1 MCCFSFCH
9 YLHLA
14 EFACFGIRLDC
25 CIQSHPVDP
34 IALKLSGAQDKHVRY
49 VSCAWS
55 HVPRWGLKSTSA
67 GLFSFEPKFSFNVF
81 NIDITFFFFLRSV
94 LIETK
99 ACCFICTESSNKK
112 ILSCFYRQDMGV
124 CSFLEAAL
132 GLPPSAWWVSLQVQE
147 VRDFW
152 CPIRIL

>member
-1 MCCFSFCH
+1 MQWKQPIFLDLPIIHPDGHMTNFFSNLRSKAYLLTGSLSCAAFSFCH

-25 CIQSHPVDP
+25 CIESCPVDP

-81 NIDITFFFFLRSV
+81 NIDITFFFLRSV

-112 ILSCFYRQDMGV
+112 ILSCFYR
-124 CSFLEAAL
+124 
-132 GLPPSAWWVSLQVQE
+132 
-147 VRDFW
+147 
-152 CPIRIL
+152 